1 MKNFILFLCLIPL
14 HSFADEHKH
23 LVTFG
28 SNGFGWSGAV
38 EQMETR
44 DASVFSEVDYW
55 LNNIGVNYG
64 YRLDQRYVVGAH
76 LQVYNS
82 EYRFKMGNASSP
94 VEKEGLVFGLYAL
107 YNFSDT
113 IANTWYTGIAISHF
127 SDEEETSHNIALAE
141 SKNPFELD
149 DAGEIYEVFVGR
161 RFSLKKWN
169 IEHLTYAP
177 QIGIYMKTHSKDF
190 KDQDIKDGFGISFQ
204 PVRFD
209 FLF

>member
-1 MKNFILFLCLIPL
+1 MKIFILFLSLL
-14 HSFADEHKH
+14 SLNSFADEHKH

-44 DASVFSEVDYW
+44 DASKFSDVDYW
-55 LNNIGVNYG
+55 INQIGINYG
-64 YRLDQRYVVGAH
+64 YRLNERYLIGAH
-76 LQVYNS
+76 FQTFND
-82 EYRFKMGNASSP
+82 EYRFNNGGKSSS
-94 VEKEGLVFGLYAL
+94 VEKEVLMAGIYVL

-113 IANTWYTGIAISHF
+113 IANTWYTGLAISHY
-127 SDEEETSHNIALAE
+127 SNEEETDHDIASAE
-141 SKNPFELD
+141 GKAPFELD
-149 DAGEIYEVFVGR
+149 DAGEIYEVLLGR

-177 QIGIYMKTHSKDF
+177 QVGVYFKTHSKDLD
-190 KDQDIKDGFGISFQ
+190 DQDVKDGFGATFQ
-204 PVRFD
+204 PIRFD